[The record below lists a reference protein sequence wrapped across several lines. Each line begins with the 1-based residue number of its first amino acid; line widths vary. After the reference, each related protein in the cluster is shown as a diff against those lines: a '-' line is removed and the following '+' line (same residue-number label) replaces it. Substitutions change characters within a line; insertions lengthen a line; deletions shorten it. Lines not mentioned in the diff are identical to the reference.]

1 METEQRG
8 FWGIKRGSKMNSLLI
23 INFIA
28 FAAVTAYA
36 VYLFVYLI
44 RTRAAYIR
52 LGKKEEFQQD
62 MKKRLER
69 VWVNVFGQKEAVKGQ
84 EERHHSCAV
93 FLRIYPRTVRS
104 P

>member
-1 METEQRG
+1 
-8 FWGIKRGSKMNSLLI
+8 MNSLLI
-23 INFIA
+23 VNLIA

-36 VYLFVYLI
+36 VYLFIYLI

-52 LGKKEEFQQD
+52 LGKRRISERHEKTLRTCLGECVWAKETAE
-62 MKKRLER
+62 
-69 VWVNVFGQKEAVKGQ
+69 GQ

-93 FLRIYPRTVRS
+93 FLWIYFSAVRS